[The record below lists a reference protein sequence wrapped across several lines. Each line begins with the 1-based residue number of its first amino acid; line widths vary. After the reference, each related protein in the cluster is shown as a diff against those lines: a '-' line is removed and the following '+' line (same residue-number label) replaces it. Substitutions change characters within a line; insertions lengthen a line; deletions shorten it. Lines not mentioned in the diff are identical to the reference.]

1 MGKRKAAVPDISI
14 AKCGYSL
21 LLEIIASKWAVL
33 AIYAMEG
40 GAVRYGEFLRRIEGI
55 SKKMLTQTLRQLERD
70 GLLER
75 DVHDTIPPG
84 VEYRLTPLGRSLLI
98 PLRHMKSWAVD
109 HYPLVRE
116 ARDAYDKRSDQDA
129 GSEREEQHSSRG

>member
-1 MGKRKAAVPDISI
+1 MGKRKAVEPDISI
-14 AKCGYSL
+14 AKCRYSL

-40 GAVRYGEFLRRIEGI
+40 GAVRYGEFLRRIEGV

-75 DVHDTIPPG
+75 EIHDTVPPG
-84 VEYRLTPLGRSLLI
+84 VEYRLTPLGQSLI
-98 PLRHMKSWAVD
+98 VPLRHMKTWAIA

-116 ARDAYDKRSDQDA
+116 ARDDYDRRA
-129 GSEREEQHSSRG
+129 VNATISEG